1 MPSLYTIK
9 HTSVPYY
16 KYFILTIYNF
26 FPTNMLH
33 VGDLHF
39 VSINGGKWCPH
50 SHTSPTVKRTPAKE
64 SKVHNGG
71 GPYPRPDL
79 RISRSLHHGG
89 TGKPGSDMR
98 FNVHN
103 GEGPYSHPDVVSPAF
118 LGAPYPQETA
128 LSVTQFGHKGFA

>member
-1 MPSLYTIK
+1 
-9 HTSVPYY
+9 
-16 KYFILTIYNF
+16 
-26 FPTNMLH
+26 MLH
-33 VGDLHF
+33 VGDLHL

-50 SHTSPTVKRTPAKE
+50 GHTSPTVKHTPAKE

-71 GPYPRPDL
+71 GPYPRPVFA
-79 RISRSLHHGG
+79 SLGHFT

-118 LGAPYPQETA
+118 LGALIPMKPHFPSPNLATKD
-128 LSVTQFGHKGFA
+128 LRDLLRSNLFKK

>member
-1 MPSLYTIK
+1 MPCTCHLEILINLIKKSYLRSTPSLYTIK

-26 FPTNMLH
+26 SPTNMLH

-50 SHTSPTVKRTPAKE
+50 GHTSPTVKHTPVKE
-64 SKVHNGG
+64 SKVHNGV

-79 RISRSLHHGG
+79 RISRSLHHGEA
-89 TGKPGSDMR
+89 R
-98 FNVHN
+98 
-103 GEGPYSHPDVVSPAF
+103 
-118 LGAPYPQETA
+118 LGHEIQCP
-128 LSVTQFGHKGFA
+128 